1 MRSQDKGAPIWSLL
15 RRKYLSFSVT
25 SLHHLYGLATEHKAG
40 KDWTLSRGLNMA
52 ERVRLADVSCPVNT

>member
-1 MRSQDKGAPIWSLL
+1 MLSGHGSPYLTSLE
-15 RRKYLSFSVT
+15 KKIFDVFSVT
-25 SLHHLYGLATEHKAG
+25 SLHNLYGLASEHKAG

>member
-1 MRSQDKGAPIWSLL
+1 MLSGHGSPYSTSLEL
-15 RRKYLSFSVT
+15 EIFDFPVT
-25 SLHHLYGLATEHKAG
+25 SLHHLYGLASEQAG